1 MKLFREA
8 KKRPA
13 TLHVQISQR
22 QMVGPPTIE
31 SICCVTTDAKRKS
44 VQPLCKR
51 KSHSGKWSTRR
62 PLRAF
67 ATSPPTRR
75 EKAPKLPMSLKPCLH
90 PKAGFFFFHI
100 PTNGPS
106 MPDTQTA
113 VAQTPD
119 IKSAL
124 AGFTEDFKGFRT
136 DLEARLTRQSCSP
149 RRAGPQGRR
158 RGPPRIGAGGRP
170 RHTAPQSLRRLCPS
184 GRRGPSAQLG
194 HRRESAQHNGPLPMA
209 ASSSIRKPPRVLR
222 PSCARPRR
230 SVPSLERCKSTR
242 TAYDALIDRTEMGA
256 GWITEA
262 DTIADTATPAIDRVS
277 IPLHE
282 LNATP
287 KASQRLLDD
296 SAFDVEGW
304 LAERIATRF
313 ARAEN
318 AAFISGDG
326 VDKPKGFLA
335 HNSVAN
341 SAWGWGNIGH
351 LTTGAAGAF
360 GAEGGDTLIDLV
372 YALGAGYRANASFVM
387 NSATAGEVRKLKDS
401 DGRYLWAESLTEG
414 QPARLLGYPV
424 AIAEE
429 MPEIADGAD
438 AIAFG
443 DFRSGY
449 TVAERPDLRI
459 LRDPYSAKP
468 HVLFYATKR
477 VGGDVT
483 DFAAIKLLRFAA

>member
-1 MKLFREA
+1 
-8 KKRPA
+8 
-13 TLHVQISQR
+13 
-22 QMVGPPTIE
+22 
-31 SICCVTTDAKRKS
+31 
-44 VQPLCKR
+44 
-51 KSHSGKWSTRR
+51 
-62 PLRAF
+62 
-67 ATSPPTRR
+67 
-75 EKAPKLPMSLKPCLH
+75 
-90 PKAGFFFFHI
+90 
-100 PTNGPS
+100 
-106 MPDTQTA
+106 MPDTTTLPAPTQA
-113 VAQTPD
+113 PD

-136 DLEARLTRQSCSP
+136 DLETRLTRQTERLDALDRKSVAANRPTLASTADP
-149 RRAGPQGRR
+149 ATPHRKAFAAYVRQGDEDRLRSLDTEEKSLTTTGASDGGVLVDPQ
-158 RGPPRIGAGGRP
+158 
-170 RHTAPQSLRRLCPS
+170 TASRV
-184 GRRGPSAQLG
+184 
-194 HRRESAQHNGPLPMA
+194 ET
-209 ASSSIRKPPRVLR
+209 VLR
-222 PSCARPRR
+222 TTSPIRALARL
-230 SVPSLERCKSTR
+230 VQVDA
-242 TAYDALIDRTEMGA
+242 TAYDALIDRTELGA

-262 DTIADTATPAIDRVS
+262 DTITDTATPAIDRIG

-318 AAFISGDG
+318 AAFITGDG

-335 HNSVAN
+335 HASVAN
-341 SAWGWGNIGH
+341 DVWAWGSIGH

-360 GAEGGDTLIDLV
+360 DVDGGDVLIDLV

-387 NSATAGEVRKLKDS
+387 NSATAGAVRKLKDS
-401 DGRYLWAESLTEG
+401 DGRYLWAESLTAG

-429 MPEIADGAD
+429 MPDIGDGAD

-443 DFRSGY
+443 DFRSAY
-449 TVAERPDLRI
+449 TIAERPDLRI

-468 HVLFYATKR
+468 HVLFFATKR
-477 VGGDVT
+477 IGGDVT
-483 DFAAIKLLRFAA
+483 DFAALKLLRFSA

>member
-1 MKLFREA
+1 
-8 KKRPA
+8 
-13 TLHVQISQR
+13 
-22 QMVGPPTIE
+22 
-31 SICCVTTDAKRKS
+31 
-44 VQPLCKR
+44 
-51 KSHSGKWSTRR
+51 
-62 PLRAF
+62 
-67 ATSPPTRR
+67 
-75 EKAPKLPMSLKPCLH
+75 
-90 PKAGFFFFHI
+90 
-100 PTNGPS
+100 

-113 VAQTPD
+113 TSQTPD

-136 DLEARLTRQSCSP
+136 DLEDRLTRQTERLDALDRKAVAANRPALAVAADPVSP
-149 RRAGPQGRR
+149 HRKAFAAYVRQGDEDRLRSLDTEEKALNTTSASDGGVLVDPQ
-158 RGPPRIGAGGRP
+158 
-170 RHTAPQSLRRLCPS
+170 TANRV
-184 GRRGPSAQLG
+184 
-194 HRRESAQHNGPLPMA
+194 ET
-209 ASSSIRKPPRVLR
+209 VLR
-222 PSCARPRR
+222 TTSPIRALARLVQVDAT
-230 SVPSLERCKSTR
+230 S
-242 TAYDALIDRTEMGA
+242 YDALIDRTEMGA

-262 DTIADTATPAIDRVS
+262 DTITDTATPAIDRISV
-277 IPLHE
+277 PLHE

-318 AAFISGDG
+318 AAFINGDG

-341 SAWGWGNIGH
+341 DAWAWGSLGH

-360 GAEGGDTLIDLV
+360 DVEGGDTLIDLV

-429 MPEIADGAD
+429 MPDIADGAD

-483 DFAAIKLLRFAA
+483 DFAAIKLLRFSA